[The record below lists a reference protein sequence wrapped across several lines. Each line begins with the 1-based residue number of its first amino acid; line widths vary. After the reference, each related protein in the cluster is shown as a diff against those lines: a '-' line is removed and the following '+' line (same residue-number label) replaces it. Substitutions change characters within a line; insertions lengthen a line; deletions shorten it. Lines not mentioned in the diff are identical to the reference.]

1 MATGPET
8 TNKKDVDPTKTVDD
22 VVEAIKEPTK
32 MVDEIAKAIKQFNLP
47 GVDVESLVASQ
58 KKNMEAVTSANQ
70 VAFQGLQTVAK
81 RQAEILQEMMNE
93 ASTAVDSLSKAG
105 SPPELVA
112 MSAELTKGAFE
123 RALANM
129 KQLAELVTKASEEV
143 TNTINTRILASLDE
157 IKDMALKVKQ
167 QEKLAAI

>member
-8 TNKKDVDPTKTVDD
+8 TNKKDVDPTKMADE
-22 VVEAIKEPTK
+22 VVKTIKDPAK
-32 MVDEIAKAIKQFNLP
+32 MVDEIAKTIEQFNLP
-47 GVDVESLVASQ
+47 GVDVESLVASE
-58 KKNMEAVTSANQ
+58 KKNLEAVTSANQ
-70 VAFQGLQTVAK
+70 VAFQGLQAVAK

-105 SPPELVA
+105 SPREIVATSTELA
-112 MSAELTKGAFE
+112 HGAFE
-123 RALANM
+123 HALANM

-167 QEKLAAI
+167 QEKKS